1 MLNLLRK
8 NWRPSNQPD
17 AGPSNVGSS
26 YESQDPSP
34 SDTRKRGINSDE
46 DDPSQSAKRAKFN
59 HSPSGTS
66 EGDLDFNGDKDPR
79 LQFPIPVFRFEAHQT
94 STTPVA
100 SAHISHA
107 IVQAAIER
115 NTILAV
121 EDTQPPMEIY
131 IPVLQNSKIVSTSRN
146 QSQVSL
152 VITADTGHATTQA
165 RIISIA
171 SKSVGFRS
179 HITLQTLM
187 DLPGD
192 EDSIK
197 QELGNA
203 MERDVIFLSPA
214 VLETLLS
221 RKLLHLTQ
229 FAHLV
234 LLDDVNNMREDHA
247 VAKALLQ
254 HYSLLDE
261 SQRPHLLSFLCGG
274 RSSTTYN
281 SSLFLVE
288 ELLFSKIYGLPDAAR
303 NAQIARLAKPDDI
316 FVLYDAEIITNP
328 SLSMAALYRV
338 DRNER
343 YFRREFA
350 ASKYL
355 RKDLGEAG
363 AKLFWKQYLRD
374 VVEPILPSEIKIG
387 KKRPR
392 DMAQPPDLPPLNT
405 LSDLW
410 RLLKNMDQPKID
422 MDRSSQSFSVTSKF
436 LKLCQVLATFEAE
449 GDAFRGII
457 LVERDLTASM
467 VTSMLQLTS
476 LNFLRV
482 RYITSSGPNT
492 DPEDTD
498 NTRNSKMLEE
508 FRNGAINLLVTTSV
522 GEDLLDLSP
531 ATCVIRWDVPRNF
544 ISYCH
549 SKAKAHPKR
558 SRFIILFEKGNDNHR
573 RIAYSLRS
581 IPPAWKKWIK
591 HLHGEVR
598 HAPPGTLNGEA
609 FSPADRS
616 EYVETPEDQEGII
629 DGVTGSKLTSSHALE
644 AIYRFASTSLKEVQD
659 TFAIPPLLECR
670 RSENGSARFSCVV
683 NLSRTPLGTIFGP
696 WCRFQADA
704 RRLACYQACQELHR
718 LRLLGSSLFPPPP
731 PLSPAKV
738 MVALDIPKGGPKAFS
753 AGSVPPPVQQYVF
766 AKRQIE
772 FWGRSL
778 SSHVSSRFYP
788 TVVTLCTNAPS
799 ELDEVSHPLWSG
811 PFQSI
816 CILARCPLPEFPSFQ
831 LRFVELTR
839 TVHLK
844 RCAALDLDDSEIQEI
859 QSFSTEFCRTI
870 TGRNL
875 VMASVQS
882 PCLFLPL
889 NPKWNEDHPSEET
902 PWPFPSVSQYI
913 SWKDIRRVARMD
925 DLPFDL
931 EEEKPVSEWDTLLA
945 DTVFQEQ
952 RGSTS
957 ALYFGIR
964 LRPDLNPRSKI
975 PGQSVEAD
983 YENLLECHNA
993 LWQNFPGVTDE
1004 NQPLIETIALP
1015 RNLNLFQRISP
1026 ENAIKDLRHY
1036 CIPELTS
1043 VYPLSGGILRTGLA
1057 CPSIMWRINDLL
1069 LSKELNALT
1078 FRNRIDDSLLLQ
1090 ALTPNSAL
1098 MEHNY
1103 QRLEFFGD
1111 SFLKH
1116 MSSIYVIVLDP
1127 EAQEEQLHLRRAGI
1141 VQNTTLQR
1149 AATTCGLPEYI
1160 LSRAFSSKHW
1170 TPPGYSVQ
1178 ARRQSHGPSQ
1188 GAHESEAELP
1198 TAAGSSPAHDEAG
1211 AAENDDSDID
1221 LEQLLVSELTGEV
1234 DRKGRILSQN
1244 DRNAHWLAPKRV
1256 ADVVESVIGAAYLSG
1271 GDEMG
1276 LMACKA
1282 IRLPIPNVSRW
1293 SDFARK
1299 VTIPSPNEA
1308 YPIKQEHVDEIERT
1322 IGFKFSRPE
1331 LLQLA
1336 LTHKSATA
1344 SHSET
1349 YERFEFLGDGVLEFL
1364 TVQYLYDK
1372 YPDLGP
1378 GKLTALKSS
1387 LVSLGPLSAICVES
1401 GLAKHLIYG
1410 STDLR
1415 RKIDA
1420 FEAALNAARVVA
1432 EERAKESEQ
1441 PPKEYWS
1448 GLSAPKELSDL
1459 VEALLGALL
1468 MSEDFDSRG
1477 ARAMF
1482 DNVLKPFF
1490 DRFGRPDSTGDH
1502 PSNALSVVF
1511 QKRKCEGFR
1520 NSIQE
1525 NMNRG
1530 VKTYT
1535 RSVVIH
1541 DVVLVELDGPDAAAT
1556 SFTAAQ
1562 MALDALEGDPGFLSV
1577 CDCMERIAERRQTAH
1592 ANKYERRNTA
1602 RMAEERD
1609 VAEVDVADMNGDFGQ
1624 CCFNDE
1630 RTSFRRNSRC

>member
-17 AGPSNVGSS
+17 AGPSNVGGS
-26 YESQDPSP
+26 YESLDPST

-46 DDPSQSAKRAKFN
+46 DDPSQSAKRAKLN

-66 EGDLDFNGDKDPR
+66 EGDLDFNEYEEPS
-79 LQFPIPVFRFEAHQT
+79 LQFPIPLFRFEAHQA
-94 STTPVA
+94 SATPVA
-100 SAHISHA
+100 SADISHA
-107 IVQAAIER
+107 IVQVASER
-115 NTILAV
+115 NIILAV
-121 EDTQPPMEIY
+121 EDVQPPMEIY
-131 IPVLQNSKIVSTSRN
+131 IPVLQNSKKVSSSCKQN
-146 QSQVSL
+146 KASL

-171 SKSVGFRS
+171 SKSVGFRT
-179 HITLQTLM
+179 HITLHTFT

-192 EDSIK
+192 EDSMK
-197 QELGNA
+197 QELNKA
-203 MERDVIFLSPA
+203 TERDVIFSSPA
-214 VLETLLS
+214 VLESLLS
-221 RKLLHLTQ
+221 RNLLHLGQ

-234 LLDDVNNMREDHA
+234 LLDDVNDMREDHT
-247 VAKALLQ
+247 VAKTLLQ
-254 HYSLLDE
+254 HYISLDE
-261 SQRPHLLSFLCGG
+261 SQRPLLLSFLCCG
-274 RSSTTYN
+274 RSSANYN
-281 SSLFLVE
+281 SSLFLIE
-288 ELLFSKIYGLPDAAR
+288 ELLCSKIYGLPEAAR
-303 NAQIARLAKPDDI
+303 NVQIARLAKPDDI
-316 FVLYDAEIITNP
+316 FALYDAEIITNP
-328 SLSMAALYRV
+328 SASIAALYRV

-343 YFRREFA
+343 WFRREFA
-350 ASKYL
+350 ASRYL

-363 AKLFWKQYLRD
+363 AKLFWKQYWRD
-374 VVEPILPSEIKIG
+374 VVEPALPAEIKNG
-387 KKRPR
+387 KKKPR
-392 DMAQPPDLPPLNT
+392 DMAQPPDLPPLNVLT
-405 LSDLW
+405 DLW
-410 RLLKNMDQPKID
+410 RQLKNMDQPKID

-436 LKLCQVLATFEAE
+436 LKLCQILAPFEAE
-449 GDAFRGII
+449 GEAFRGIV
-457 LVERDLTASM
+457 LVERGLTARIL
-467 VTSMLQLTS
+467 TTMLQLTN
-476 LNFLRV
+476 LDFLRIGF
-482 RYITSSGPNT
+482 ITSSGPNT

-498 NTRNSKMLEE
+498 NTRNSQIVEE
-508 FRNGAINLLVTTSV
+508 FRNGTINLLVTTSI

-531 ATCVIRWDVPRNF
+531 ATCVVRWDVPRNF

-558 SRFIILFEKGNDNHR
+558 SRFIILFEKGNDSHR

-581 IPPAWKKWIK
+581 IPPPWRKWIK

-598 HAPPGTLNGEA
+598 YAPPSIPNGDA
-609 FSPADRS
+609 FGPADRS
-616 EYVETPEDQEGII
+616 EFVETLEDQEGIV

-644 AIYRFASTSLKEVQD
+644 AIYKFASTSSNEVQD
-659 TFAIPPLLECR
+659 IFAIPPLLECR
-670 RSENGSARFSCVV
+670 RSENGGSLISCVI

-718 LRLLGSSLFPPPP
+718 LRLLESSLFPPPP
-731 PLSPAKV
+731 PLRPAKV
-738 MVALDIPKGGPKAFS
+738 MVQFDSPKGGPKALG
-753 AGSVPPPVQQYVF
+753 ADSVPPPVQQYVF
-766 AKRQIE
+766 AKRRIE
-772 FWGRSL
+772 FWERSL
-778 SSHVSSRFYP
+778 SSHVSNRFYP
-788 TVVTLCTNAPS
+788 TVITLRNDAPS
-799 ELDEVSHPLWSG
+799 ELDGASHPLWSG

-816 CILARCPLPEFPSFQ
+816 CILARCPLPEFPSFR
-831 LRFVELTR
+831 LRCTEQTR

-844 RCAALDLDDSEIQEI
+844 RCAALDLNDSEIQEI
-859 QSFSTEFCRTI
+859 HSFSTEFCKAI

-875 VMASVQS
+875 VMAAVRS

-889 NPKWNEDHPSEET
+889 SSLWNEDHPPEET
-902 PWPFPSVSQYI
+902 PWPFPSVSRYI
-913 SWKDIRRVARMD
+913 AWDDVRRVVRMD
-925 DLPFDL
+925 DLPL
-931 EEEKPVSEWDTLLA
+931 NLGEKPISEWETLLA
-945 DTVFQEQ
+945 DAVFQEQ
-952 RGSTS
+952 RGLAST
-957 ALYFGIR
+957 LYLGIR

-983 YENLLECHNA
+983 YDNLLECYNA
-993 LWQNFPGVTDE
+993 LWQNFPGVKDE
-1004 NQPLIETIALP
+1004 KQPLIETIALP
-1015 RNLNLFQRISP
+1015 RTLNLFQRIAP
-1026 ENAIKDLRHY
+1026 VNAIKDLRHY
-1036 CIPELTS
+1036 CIPELTK
-1043 VYPLSGGILRTGLA
+1043 VYPLSGSILRTGLA

-1078 FRNRIDDSLLLQ
+1078 FQNQINDSLLLQ

-1160 LSRAFSSKHW
+1160 LSRAFASKHW
-1170 TPPGYSVQ
+1170 TPPGYSNE
-1178 ARRQSHGPSQ
+1178 ARRQSHGTGQ
-1188 GAHESEAELP
+1188 GAREFEAELP
-1198 TAAGSSPAHDEAG
+1198 TAAGNSPTHSEAG
-1211 AAENDDSDID
+1211 AAECDDSDIGM
-1221 LEQLLVSELTGEV
+1221 EQLLVSELTGED
-1234 DRKGRILSQN
+1234 DRKASNLSQN
-1244 DRNAHWLAPKRV
+1244 DRSAQWLAPKRV
-1256 ADVVESVIGAAYLSG
+1256 ADVVESVTGAAYLSG
-1271 GDEMG
+1271 GDELG

-1282 IRLPIPNVSRW
+1282 IGLPIPNVSRW

-1349 YERFEFLGDGVLEFL
+1349 YERFEFLGDGVLDFL

-1410 STDLR
+1410 STDLGR
-1415 RKIDA
+1415 RIEA
-1420 FEAALNAARVVA
+1420 FESALGVARVAA
-1432 EERAKESEQ
+1432 EERAMQSDEPQ
-1441 PPKEYWS
+1441 KEYWN
-1448 GLSAPKELSDL
+1448 GLSTPKELSDL
-1459 VEALLGALL
+1459 VEAILGALL

-1482 DNVLKPFF
+1482 DSVLKPFF
-1490 DRFGRPDSTGDH
+1490 DRYGRLDSTGEH
-1502 PSNALSVVF
+1502 PANALSVVF
-1511 QKRKCEGFR
+1511 QKRKCEFFR
-1520 NSIQE
+1520 NSIQD
-1525 NMNRG
+1525 NSIRG
-1530 VKTYT
+1530 VKTFT
-1535 RSVVIH
+1535 RSVVVH
-1541 DVVLVELDGPDAAAT
+1541 DVVLVELDGPDAATT

-1562 MALDALEGDPGFLSV
+1562 LALDALEGDPDFLSI
-1577 CDCMERIAERRQTAH
+1577 CDCAERIAERRQTAH
-1592 ANKYERRNTA
+1592 ANKYERRNMA
-1602 RMAEERD
+1602 RMVEEQE
-1609 VAEVDVADMNGDFGQ
+1609 VAEVD
-1624 CCFNDE
+1624 
-1630 RTSFRRNSRC
+1630 SLI